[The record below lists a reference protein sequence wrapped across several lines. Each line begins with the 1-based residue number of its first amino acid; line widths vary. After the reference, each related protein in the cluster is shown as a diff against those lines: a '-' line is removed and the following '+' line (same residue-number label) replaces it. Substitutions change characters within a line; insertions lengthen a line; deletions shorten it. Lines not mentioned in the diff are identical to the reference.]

1 MCSAINLHILKYK
14 IDKTMNKTIRLG
26 LIYKLIYNHCNEFC
40 IGLTIDTFRYEM
52 TFFRH
57 KLIFSTILFFREGK
71 HKATC
76 SQDKTIK
83 FYLRL
88 ISIVN
93 RPESAA
99 C

>member
-57 KLIFSTILFFREGK
+57 KLIFSTITLPYFETNPREDPVK
-71 HKATC
+71 PPEISVKAGLTHII
-76 SQDKTIK
+76 T
-83 FYLRL
+83 
-88 ISIVN
+88 
-93 RPESAA
+93 
-99 C
+99 